1 MQPARDAGAPAPF
14 PAKKAP
20 IGALLLARGA
30 ISEKGLEAALLAQ
43 ADSAAR
49 LGEILSHRGWASA
62 QAVTAAAAEQIGA
75 QTVAAGDLAL
85 DPALGD
91 PRDIEIYL
99 RRQMAPLRLD
109 GETLV
114 FVAADYADAQA
125 GLAALASPP
134 RRAEIALADPAAVAR
149 AITTAYGP
157 GLAARAASRA
167 PLAMSARAPATMVQR
182 AGAAAFCAAA
192 LVALL
197 AAPLVAAPILFFA
210 LVALNAMNA
219 VVRVAVLTRALRPL
233 RDPQTQAMG
242 ARGDAIVLAERRP
255 PPKITLLIAL
265 LHEPETMPL
274 LIDALERLDWPR
286 ELLDV
291 KLILEADDAQTLA
304 ALEAIGPPP
313 FCQILIAPP
322 GLPRTKPRA
331 LNYALDFAEGEI
343 VGVYDAEDRPA
354 PDQLRRVADILR
366 AAPPEVAC
374 VQARLGYYNPRENWL
389 TRCFA
394 IEYAIWFDV
403 LIAGFRDLR
412 LPLPLGG
419 TSVFFRRAALEQV
432 GGWDAHNV
440 TEDAD
445 LGMRLARAGF
455 RCEVTASTTE
465 EEASSRP
472 GVWLRQRSRWI
483 KGFMITWLV
492 HMRQPVTL
500 ARQLGLRGFVAFQA
514 LFLGAAV
521 AYLGLPAFWLVWGL
535 TLAGFGPSWLADL
548 PPVAMAALIV
558 VQMAGWAA
566 MIVAAVFAT
575 ARRGER
581 WLWPW
586 IPTLLF
592 YWPLGAVAAWLALAE
607 MVAAPSFWRKTRH
620 GVGKLAAGERAD
632 ALRRRAEAPEAAP
645 PLRAAL

>member
-1 MQPARDAGAPAPF
+1 MQSVRDGGTAAPF

-20 IGALLLARGA
+20 IGALLVARGA
-30 ISEKGLEAALLAQ
+30 ISEQGLAAALAAQ
-43 ADSAAR
+43 TDSAAR
-49 LGEILSHRGWASA
+49 LGEILAHRGWASA

-75 QTVAAGDLAL
+75 ATVAAADLTL

-91 PRDIEIYL
+91 PRDLEVYL
-99 RRQMAPLRLD
+99 RRQMAPLSRNGD
-109 GETLV
+109 STV
-114 FVAADYADAQA
+114 FVAADYAAAQA
-125 GLAALASPP
+125 GIAALADPP

-149 AITTAYGP
+149 AITAAYGAL
-157 GLAARAASRA
+157 LAARAASRA
-167 PLAMSARAPATMVQR
+167 PLSLSARASATSVQR
-182 AGAAAFCAAA
+182 AAIAGLGVAA
-192 LVALL
+192 LIALATAPL
-197 AAPLVAAPILFFA
+197 AAAPLLFFT

-233 RDPQTQAMG
+233 RDPQPQAT
-242 ARGDAIVLAERRP
+242 APGDAVSLAARRP
-255 PPKITLLIAL
+255 PPKITLLIPL
-265 LHEPETMPL
+265 RHEPETLPL

-291 KLILEADDAQTLA
+291 KLILEADDVETLT
-304 ALEAIGPPP
+304 ALEAAAPPP
-313 FCQILIAPP
+313 FCQVLIAPP
-322 GLPRTKPRA
+322 GMPRTKPRA
-331 LNYALDFAEGEI
+331 LNFALDFAEGEI

-419 TSVFFRRAALEQV
+419 TSVFFRRAALELI
-432 GGWDAHNV
+432 GAWDAHNV

-455 RCEVTASTTE
+455 RCEVSASTTE
-465 EEASSRP
+465 EEASSRL

-500 ARQLGLRGFVAFQA
+500 ARQLGLRGFCAFQA

-535 TLAGFGPSWLADL
+535 ALAGMGPFWLAEL
-548 PPVAMAALIV
+548 PTVAWVALIAA
-558 VQMAGWAA
+558 QMAGWAA
-566 MIVAAVFAT
+566 MIVAAVIAT

-607 MVAAPSFWRKTRH
+607 MVAAPSLWRKTRH
-620 GVGKLAAGERAD
+620 GVGKVAAAERAG
-632 ALRRRAEAPEAAP
+632 ALRRRAATPQAAE
-645 PLRAAL
+645 PLRAAQ

>member
-1 MQPARDAGAPAPF
+1 MQSVRDGGTAAPF

-20 IGALLLARGA
+20 IGALLVARGA
-30 ISEKGLEAALLAQ
+30 ISEQGLAAALAAQ
-43 ADSAAR
+43 TDSAAR
-49 LGEILSHRGWASA
+49 LGEILAHRGWASA

-75 QTVAAGDLAL
+75 ATVAAADLTL

-91 PRDIEIYL
+91 PRDLEVYL
-99 RRQMAPLRLD
+99 RRQMAPLSRNGD
-109 GETLV
+109 STV
-114 FVAADYADAQA
+114 FVAADYAAAQA
-125 GLAALASPP
+125 GIAALADPP

-149 AITTAYGP
+149 AITAAYGAL
-157 GLAARAASRA
+157 LAARAASRA
-167 PLAMSARAPATMVQR
+167 PLEMSARAPATVAQR
-182 AGAAAFCAAA
+182 AGVAAFCAAA

-197 AAPLVAAPILFFA
+197 AAPPVAAPILFFA

-366 AAPPEVAC
+366 TAPPEVAC
-374 VQARLGYYNPRENWL
+374 VQARLAYYNPRENWL

-500 ARQLGLRGFVAFQA
+500 ARQLGFRGFAAFQA

-566 MIVAAVFAT
+566 MIVAAVVAT

-592 YWPLGAVAAWLALAE
+592 YWPLCAVAAWLALAE

-620 GVGKLAAGERAD
+620 GVGKLAAGERAN